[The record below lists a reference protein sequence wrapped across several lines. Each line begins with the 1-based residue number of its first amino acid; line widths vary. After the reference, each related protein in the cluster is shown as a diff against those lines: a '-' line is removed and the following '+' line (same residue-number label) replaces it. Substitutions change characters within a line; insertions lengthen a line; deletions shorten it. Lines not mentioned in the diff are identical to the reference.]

1 MRRISRL
8 LLCRGGAMF
17 RENLFL
23 KTDYPLCVAYKNSK
37 SVFDFEKRIETDNKK
52 TKYLTI
58 C

>member
-1 MRRISRL
+1 M
-8 LLCRGGAMF
+8 LCRGGAMF